1 MRHRVRFIATR
12 LERERTEGIWSS
24 YRWLRRSIL
33 QDNAHLWSKITE
45 QIHSRPSFCALGGID
60 LADHGYFRSK
70 PREGDSGKFPWM
82 NFPSPHLIY
91 QKLRVWKWW
100 YDSRLCRLL
109 YAGWPNSSFPLLT
122 LCPRSG
128 LNKSLQIFHWICEVH
143 FATVQCK
150 FFLTLVNDDNNKVQG
165 F

>member
-1 MRHRVRFIATR
+1 
-12 LERERTEGIWSS
+12 
-24 YRWLRRSIL
+24 
-33 QDNAHLWSKITE
+33 
-45 QIHSRPSFCALGGID
+45 
-60 LADHGYFRSK
+60 
-70 PREGDSGKFPWM
+70 M

-165 F
+165 FWHCLLHDYQVLPRIMRGWGPEHKGWCFMWSFVRSLCVKLWAPRDDVQCNFGEISWKFLLDTDT